1 MRGVI
6 WEATHNS
13 AAADALFDQ
22 LVDGYRLLG
31 RNVRVFKGNT
41 SKRFS
46 VDNGDYWTVASATES
61 ARGNKCNISYVE
73 RGIPSWI
80 VREIIMPSTCCLPF
94 KAITYFGEYGLIGDD
109 YECLITG

>member
-31 RNVRVFKGNT
+31 KNVRVF
-41 SKRFS
+41 
-46 VDNGDYWTVASATES
+46 
-61 ARGNKCNISYVE
+61 RGAPS
-73 RGIPSWI
+73 RG
-80 VREIIMPSTCCLPF
+80 
-94 KAITYFGEYGLIGDD
+94 A
-109 YECLITG
+109 